1 MTFDGDMF
9 PIGAAIDQP
18 NAEFHVANAVIDT
31 LLVDDCVSAMKALG
45 IKMSK
50 RQAEDIIMS
59 NNIETAEDFI
69 KTHFQKN
76 Q

>member
-31 LLVDDCVSAMKALG
+31 LLVDDCMAAMKALG
-45 IKMSK
+45 IKVPK
-50 RQAEDIIMS
+50 RQVEDIIIS

-76 Q
+76 